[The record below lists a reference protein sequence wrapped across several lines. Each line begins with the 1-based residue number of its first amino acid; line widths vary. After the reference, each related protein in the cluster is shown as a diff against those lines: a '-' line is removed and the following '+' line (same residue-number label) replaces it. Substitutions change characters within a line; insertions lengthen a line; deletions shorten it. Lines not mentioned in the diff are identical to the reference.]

1 MKRTSVILA
10 LLVML
15 LAASCKSEKKVAT
28 YETLYREQPLTILIA
43 PVQDNAQRG
52 VVRTTQDQVLND
64 ELTQAAHYLRQSC
77 IAPLVALGY
86 YPLPILASDVITEQI
101 GKNYRQLMLD
111 DISVLSTQYGI
122 DAILLTAVHKWQEPE
137 INEIVV
143 FVEYTLRSTK
153 SGLELMH
160 TWVRGNKMQPV
171 DAKGEPIELA
181 ADNDFLKR
189 TDLNKRLAHRCLLM
203 AGISDFA
210 LRNIPTAV
218 SRWFT
223 NRDKLVPANP
233 TFYSFTMN
241 PDGGVGRSEY
251 NEDAF
256 GNECFTN

>member
-1 MKRTSVILA
+1 MKNFLSKVIGIV
-10 LLVML
+10 LLFTMSIS
-15 LAASCKSEKKVAT
+15 AH
-28 YETLYREQPLTILIA
+28 
-43 PVQDNAQRG
+43 AQ
-52 VVRTTQDQVLND
+52 
-64 ELTQAAHYLRQSC
+64 S
-77 IAPLVALGY
+77 
-86 YPLPILASDVITEQI
+86 ITV
-101 GKNYRQLMLD
+101 K
-111 DISVLSTQYGI
+111 
-122 DAILLTAVHKWQEPE
+122 
-137 INEIVV
+137 
-143 FVEYTLRSTK
+143 
-153 SGLELMH
+153 
-160 TWVRGNKMQPV
+160 GNVK

-241 PDGGVGRSEY
+241 PDGSVGRSEY